1 MFRWL
6 KRLWNADSS
15 LAEVGRQEQEGRSER
30 GGSQVVQQTDGGNVK
45 GSSKK
50 RRQPSKGKLSSKDG
64 GSERPR
70 KRREGKANPSS
81 SQLKSVGSIK
91 QTGRKGKGQSNKSK
105 KQS

>member
-15 LAEVGRQEQEGRSER
+15 LAEVGRQEPEGGIER
-30 GGSQVVQQTDGGNVK
+30 KGSGKLQGGNVK
-45 GSSKK
+45 GSSEK

-64 GSERPR
+64 GSKGAR

-81 SQLKSVGSIK
+81 SQLKSVGSLK
-91 QTGRKGKGQSNKSK
+91 QTGRKGKGQSNKPK